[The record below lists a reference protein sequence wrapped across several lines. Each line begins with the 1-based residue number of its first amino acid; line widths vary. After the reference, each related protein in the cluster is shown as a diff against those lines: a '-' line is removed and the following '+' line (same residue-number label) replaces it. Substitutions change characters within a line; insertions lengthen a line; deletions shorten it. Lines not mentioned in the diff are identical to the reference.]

1 MDLDTSDQPG
11 YDDFN
16 SYDAN
21 QLSRQEKINRA
32 KRNKTREQA
41 SAKTLTP
48 NKFISDRTR
57 HVAGFGM
64 FDNQGFE
71 AEITNN
77 DSYEKFSRHK
87 SNARNSN
94 DIDNYVPQRQIKVA
108 GVTRD
113 ETRVGY
119 SSNENSEDEKM
130 TRMTEKANNARSK
143 EKHSKN
149 SKNDIEEKIEDLKI
163 SQNND
168 PKTQ

>member
-1 MDLDTSDQPG
+1 MDMETSDHPG

-16 SYDAN
+16 SFDAD

-41 SAKTLTP
+41 SAKTITP

-57 HVAGFGM
+57 HVGGFGM

-71 AEITNN
+71 AETTNN

-87 SNARNSN
+87 SKNNN
-94 DIDNYVPQRQIKVA
+94 DIENYVPQRVIRVA

-113 ETRVGY
+113 ETRVVY
-119 SSNENSEDEKM
+119 SSTENSENEEKAKSKK
-130 TRMTEKANNARSK
+130 TEKGNYHQSK
-143 EKHSKN
+143 E
-149 SKNDIEEKIEDLKI
+149 NDIEDKIEDLKI
-163 SQNND
+163 SQTND